1 MKTKILFIAI
11 FLFATVTYS
20 QYNKKD
26 SDFLNQNKS
35 ILVNKQKLD
44 STINYQWNNNI
55 QWVNL
60 NKTEYLYDI
69 NENLILEINLS
80 WNNNWQNNT
89 KMSYEYDNDNKLI
102 NKIIYLWNN

>member
-55 QWVNL
+55 PVSYTHLDVYKRQSIFSFFCNL
-60 NKTEYLYDI
+60 
-69 NENLILEINLS
+69 
-80 WNNNWQNNT
+80 
-89 KMSYEYDNDNKLI
+89 
-102 NKIIYLWNN
+102 

>member
-44 STINYQWNNNI
+44 SI
-55 QWVNL
+55 
-60 NKTEYLYDI
+60 
-69 NENLILEINLS
+69 
-80 WNNNWQNNT
+80 
-89 KMSYEYDNDNKLI
+89 
-102 NKIIYLWNN
+102 